1 MTLSTSFQAPSL
13 SLLAMEPLRAVFD
26 FFSGKLAANAQ
37 PVGDGHPVVVFPGLG
52 GAPFTT
58 ASLRRFLHES
68 GFQAHDWGRGVNTG
82 PDGEFDTWLDG
93 LEQHVRELHAATGR
107 KVSLIGWSL
116 GGIYAREIAKRCPES
131 VRQVITLGTPFAS
144 MKGAT
149 HAETVY
155 RLLNRGT
162 SQLTPQMQERLREC
176 PPVPTTSV
184 YSKSDGVV
192 CWQGCVEKTSRSSE
206 SVEVGASHL
215 GMVTHPQVL
224 RIVADR
230 LAQPEGRWRKLGA
243 LRRPKSPA
251 RSTKSTEPQHRTR
264 CGTTRT
270 A

>member
-1 MTLSTSFQAPSL
+1 MTLSTSFRAPSL
-13 SLLAMEPLRAVFD
+13 SLLAMEPLRALFD
-26 FFSGKLAANAQ
+26 FCAGKLAASAR

-58 ASLRRFLHES
+58 GSLRRYLDDA

-82 PDGEFDTWLDG
+82 PDGHFDEWLGG

-107 KVSLIGWSL
+107 KVSLVGWSL

-144 MKGAT
+144 MTGAT

-155 RLLNRGT
+155 RLLNGDT
-162 SQLTPQMQERLREC
+162 TQLTPALQARLREC
-176 PPVPTTSV
+176 PPVPTTSI
-184 YSKSDGVV
+184 YSRSDGVV
-192 CWQGCVEKTSRSSE
+192 CWQGCVEKTTRSSE
-206 SVEVGASHL
+206 SVEVCASHL
-215 GMVTHPQVL
+215 GMVTHPEVL

-230 LAQPEGRWRKLGA
+230 LAQPEGKWRKLRA
-243 LRRPKSPA
+243 LKAPRSPG
-251 RSTKSTEPQHRTR
+251 RSTKSAAPRRQTR
-264 CGTTRT
+264 SGTTQT

>member
-1 MTLSTSFQAPSL
+1 
-13 SLLAMEPLRAVFD
+13 
-26 FFSGKLAANAQ
+26 
-37 PVGDGHPVVVFPGLG
+37 
-52 GAPFTT
+52 
-58 ASLRRFLHES
+58 
-68 GFQAHDWGRGVNTG
+68 
-82 PDGEFDTWLDG
+82 
-93 LEQHVRELHAATGR
+93 
-107 KVSLIGWSL
+107 
-116 GGIYAREIAKRCPES
+116 

-251 RSTKSTEPQHRTR
+251 RSRKSTEPQHRTR